1 MPKDGSPEI
10 LTTTVDAISNWARK
24 NSLWPLPFGT
34 SCCGIEM
41 MAVLSSDY
49 DMSRFGAEVVRFS
62 PRQADLIIC
71 AGTIT
76 LKMAP
81 VLKNIYEQMAEP
93 KWVMAFGVCTSS
105 GGIYNAY
112 PVLQGIDT
120 IIPVDVYI
128 PGCPPSPE
136 GVIHGLMQLQKRIQ
150 TGEYSRASRARGRE
164 LGPLASRGGQKT

>member
-1 MPKDGSPEI
+1 MSKDGSPGI
-10 LTTTVDAISNWARK
+10 LTTTVEAITNWARK

-41 MAVLSSDY
+41 MAVLSADY

-62 PRQADLIIC
+62 PRQADLLIC

-76 LKMAP
+76 NKMAP
-81 VLKNIYEQMAEP
+81 VLKNIYDQMSEP
-93 KWVMAFGVCTSS
+93 KYVMAFGVCTSS
-105 GGIYNAY
+105 GGIYNSY
-112 PVLQGIDT
+112 SVLQGIDT

-136 GVIHGLMQLQKRIQ
+136 GVIHGLIKLQKRIAS
-150 TGEYSRASRARGRE
+150 GEYQKRERGVRA
-164 LGPLASRGGQKT
+164 L

>member
-1 MPKDGSPEI
+1 MKDGSPEFI
-10 LTTTVDAISNWARK
+10 TTRLEDLINWGRR

-41 MAVLSSDY
+41 MATLSSDY
-49 DMSRFGAEVVRFS
+49 DVARFGAEAMRFS
-62 PRQADLIIC
+62 PRQADLLIC

-76 LKMAP
+76 NKMAP
-81 VLKNIYEQMAEP
+81 VLKNIYEQMSEP

-105 GGIYNAY
+105 GGIYNSY
-112 PVLQGIDT
+112 SVLQGIDT

-136 GVIHGLMQLQKRIQ
+136 GVLDGLIKLQKRIKS
-150 TGEYSRASRARGRE
+150 GEYQHRERAAKSN
-164 LGPLASRGGQKT
+164 LNLSKVGG

>member
-10 LTTTVDAISNWARK
+10 LTTTVDAITNWARK

-41 MAVLSSDY
+41 MAVLSADY

-76 LKMAP
+76 MKMAP
-81 VLKNIYEQMAEP
+81 VLKNIYEQMADP
-93 KWVMAFGVCTSS
+93 KWVMAFGVCTCT
-105 GGIYNAY
+105 GGIYNSY
-112 PVLQGIDT
+112 SVLQGIDT

-136 GVIHGLMQLQKRIQ
+136 GVIHGLIQLQKRIAS
-150 TGEYSRASRARGRE
+150 GEYQKRERQKRPMAGGAR
-164 LGPLASRGGQKT
+164 

>member
-1 MPKDGSPEI
+1 MLAS
-10 LTTTVDAISNWARK
+10 LDAAVNWARK

-41 MAVLSSDY
+41 MAVLSADY

-93 KWVMAFGVCTSS
+93 KWVMAFGVCTCS

-136 GVIHGLMQLQKRIQ
+136 GVIYGLMQLQKRIQ
-150 TGEYSRASRARGRE
+150 SGEYSRRDRE
-164 LGPLASRGGQKT
+164 RDRQRKRITAAEGAP

>member
-1 MPKDGSPEI
+1 MAKDGSPEFF
-10 LTTTVDAISNWARK
+10 TTKLDAIVNWARK

-62 PRQADLIIC
+62 PRQSDMLIC

-76 LKMAP
+76 NKMAP
-81 VLKNIYEQMAEP
+81 ILKNIYDQMSDP
-93 KWVMAFGVCTSS
+93 KFVMAFGVCTCS
-105 GGIYNAY
+105 GGIYNSY
-112 PVLQGIDT
+112 SVLQGIDT
-120 IIPVDVYI
+120 IIPVDIYI

-136 GVIHGLMQLQKRIQ
+136 GVIHGLMKLQKRIQ
-150 TGEYSRASRARGRE
+150 SGEYQQRDRDRLQLEAKQEAGRV
-164 LGPLASRGGQKT
+164 

>member
-1 MPKDGSPEI
+1 MKDGSPEF
-10 LTTTVDAISNWARK
+10 LTTTVDAVVNWARK

-62 PRQADLIIC
+62 PRQSDMLIC

-76 LKMAP
+76 NKMAP
-81 VLKNIYEQMAEP
+81 ILKNIYDQMSEP
-93 KWVMAFGVCTSS
+93 KYVMAFGVCTSS
-105 GGIYNAY
+105 GGIYNSY
-112 PVLQGIDT
+112 SVLQGIDT
-120 IIPVDVYI
+120 IIPVDIYI

-136 GVIHGLMQLQKRIQ
+136 GVLDGLLKLQKRISSGYYQ
-150 TGEYSRASRARGRE
+150 KRDRERAAN
-164 LGPLASRGGQKT
+164 LNKALAK

>member
-1 MPKDGSPEI
+1 MQNKDGSPGI
-10 LTTTVDAISNWARK
+10 FTTKLDWLVNWARK
-24 NSLWPLPFGT
+24 NSMWPLPFGT

-41 MAVLSSDY
+41 MATLSADY

-71 AGTIT
+71 AGTIAN
-76 LKMAP
+76 KMAP
-81 VLKNIYEQMAEP
+81 VLKNIYEQMSEP

-105 GGIYNAY
+105 GGIYNTY
-112 PVLQGIDT
+112 SVLQGIDS

-136 GVIHGLMQLQKRIQ
+136 GVIHGLIKLQEKVAQGGYGMNRRRP
-150 TGEYSRASRARGRE
+150 TRE
-164 LGPLASRGGQKT
+164 ELMAGK